1 MVLAASA
8 LALAGIVG
16 CGPSDAPAATAPTAT
31 ASTKVLPKAKPTDRP
46 IVAAVGDIACEATE
60 KVTET
65 SCQQAAVGNAITKL
79 KPDSVWLLGDIQY
92 LNGDLNQFRESFSK
106 AFAPLRNRW
115 RPVVGNH
122 EYATPNA
129 SGYYEFFG
137 KAAGPYQRGFYSFNL
152 GKWHVVSLNA
162 NCDLIDCTSNSFQAK
177 WLRNDLKKNPRRCTA
192 ALWHQPLFS
201 SGKEHGNDPLVRPLW
216 QILQNHHADLV
227 LSGHDHDFETFA
239 RQDAYGKADP
249 NGMIEIVSGVG
260 GRSFY
265 HFDKIQPNSKV
276 RISDSFG
283 FLKLRLNARSF
294 DWSFVNKDSKVL
306 ARSSARC
313 V

>member
-1 MVLAASA
+1 MALAAAA

-16 CGPSDAPAATAPTAT
+16 CGPSDAPAATSPTAT
-31 ASTKVLPKAKPTDRP
+31 ESANVLPKAKPSDRP
-46 IVAAVGDIACEATE
+46 IVAAVGDIACETTQA
-60 KVTET
+60 VTQT

-92 LNGDLNQFRESFSK
+92 LNGDLDQFKGSFGK

-122 EYATPNA
+122 EYATPDA
-129 SGYYEFFG
+129 SGYYKFFG
-137 KAAGPYQRGFYSFNL
+137 KAAGPSQRGFYSFNL
-152 GKWHVVSLNA
+152 GEWHVVSLNA
-162 NCDLIDCTSNSFQAK
+162 NCDLIDCTSDSLQAK
-177 WLRNDLKKNPRRCTA
+177 WLRNDLKKNPSRCTA

-216 QILQNHHADLV
+216 RILQNHHADLV
-227 LSGHDHDFETFA
+227 LNGHDHDFETFA
-239 RQDAYGKADP
+239 RQDSYGKADP
-249 NGMIEIVSGVG
+249 NGMIEIVAGLG

-265 HFDKIQPNSKV
+265 DFGKIQPNSKV